1 MEWYEVFGKV
11 LPVVFWVIPAILLIA
26 LAAFILLAPAAF
38 LAGAGLRLY
47 DVVGGVVRR
56 RTSNGMQLGA
66 DVPGASE
73 GATALVGRPGQ
84 ARVAT
89 VDVLPGT
96 RTTKVSGVAEVETE
110 EPEAARVSKCQEPSG
125 NSHGSPDSRPLE
137 NRR

>member
-56 RTSNGMQLGA
+56 RTANGMQIGA
-66 DVPGASE
+66 DVSAVPE
-73 GATALVGRPGQ
+73 GAITCVGEPRQ
-84 ARVAT
+84 ARVAS
-89 VDVLPGT
+89 VDVLPGN
-96 RTTKVSGVAEVETE
+96 RVRKAEGVTEVELE
-110 EPEAARVSKCQEPSG
+110 EPEAVRVSKCQEPS
-125 NSHGSPDSRPLE
+125 SESPEGSGRAPFGK
-137 NRR
+137 